1 MMGKGTSKE
10 TTDDETLN
18 MSKSKQ
24 INIENKYNDESSD
37 KDSIDIISSPD
48 TDTYDYSHKFDLNND
63 YCYRKIE
70 IVRIYDGDTVFV
82 NINLGMNITMNNIS
96 IRLYGI
102 NTPEVKGVE
111 REEGLKSKDALI
123 EYIKDR
129 KIILYTLKNKSNEN
143 DKHDKYGRLL
153 GILVDKETGENY
165 NLKLL
170 ENKYAKPY
178 FIS

>member
-1 MMGKGTSKE
+1 MMKKKISN
-10 TTDDETLN
+10 DLLN
-18 MSKSKQ
+18 MSNLKE
-24 INIENKYNDESSD
+24 INNKNIFNDD
-37 KDSIDIISSPD
+37 NIDVISLPD
-48 TDTYDYSHKFDLNND
+48 IDTYDYSHNFVLNDD

-70 IVRIYDGDTVFV
+70 IMRIYDGDTVIV
-82 NINLGMNITMNNIS
+82 NINLGMNITINNIS

-111 REEGLKSKDALI
+111 RENGLKSKDALI
-123 EYIKDR
+123 EYIKNR
-129 KIILYTLKNKSNEN
+129 KIILYTLKNKLNEN
-143 DKHDKYGRLL
+143 DKHDKYGRIL

-178 FIS
+178 FIN

>member
-1 MMGKGTSKE
+1 MMGKETSKE

-18 MSKSKQ
+18 ISKQ
-24 INIENKYNDESSD
+24 KNIENKYNDESSD

-48 TDTYDYSHKFDLNND
+48 IDTYDYSHKFDLNDD
-63 YCYRKIE
+63 YCYRKID
-70 IVRIYDGDTVFV
+70 IVRIYDGDTVFM

-111 REEGLKSKDALI
+111 REDGLKSRDALI

>member
-1 MMGKGTSKE
+1 MLFRS
-10 TTDDETLN
+10 
-18 MSKSKQ
+18 
-24 INIENKYNDESSD
+24 
-37 KDSIDIISSPD
+37 
-48 TDTYDYSHKFDLNND
+48 
-63 YCYRKIE
+63 
-70 IVRIYDGDTVFV
+70 
-82 NINLGMNITMNNIS
+82 
-96 IRLYGI
+96 
-102 NTPEVKGVE
+102 EVKGVE
-111 REEGLKSKDALI
+111 REDGLKSKDALI
-123 EYIKDR
+123 EYVKDR